1 MVHWNWEK
9 QSMGDDIFHLLNDQV
24 GRCQCI
30 IQLWLFFFWLGRV
43 SFVLRSRFFFFLG
56 LIWIHLMFFF
66 FWGGEVEKTRLFYKK
81 PKFFFPDPFFI
92 PLFITQRFPKSP
104 GLFEK
109 SPCLAGCIETWFREA
124 RWGSLGSFV
133 WSIFWTV
140 ENLAWNDKRSRK
152 WMELNLLDMQNRN
165 GSMIYIYIIIYDS
178 CVSYKSYKN

>member
-30 IQLWLFFFWLGRV
+30 IQLWLFFFGWDEFH
-43 SFVLRSRFFFFLG
+43 SFWDLVFFFSGFDLNSPHVFFFL
-56 LIWIHLMFFF
+56 
-66 FWGGEVEKTRLFYKK
+66 GGEVEKTRLFYKK

-165 GSMIYIYIIIYDS
+165 GSMIYIYIYNYLWFMCIL
-178 CVSYKSYKN
+178 